1 MCVALPQAAIFCLL
15 PARVEYIPQPAS
27 LRSCPPGVTL
37 LRAVHL
43 ACLNAPVALG
53 RFLLDLRTDNG
64 SVVWSDGLFE
74 PFIYINALFTKT
86 GLGQT

>member
-37 LRAVHL
+37 
-43 ACLNAPVALG
+43 C
-53 RFLLDLRTDNG
+53 DLCI
-64 SVVWSDGLFE
+64 SHV
-74 PFIYINALFTKT
+74 
-86 GLGQT
+86 